1 MKHLKQGMKMNSTR
15 QKLTLS
21 MENMKIWL
29 LVSCMVLTNSTAL
42 CMKSKLKPLI
52 GQQKNTRLLLG
63 TVTALVAGGY
73 AGKKLFFESNSK
85 VKISNLNPLLQS
97 ISLLFAEEHDPISSP
112 LYLAVENDNLVLVKF
127 LIENG
132 ANVNSEVGEKNPLYL
147 AAERNNLEI
156 IKFLIKNGAN
166 INVTS
171 EDCSGESLLKLA
183 VWHSNKKHGYPVW
196 HSNEKHGNLE
206 LIKFLIENGANVN
219 GKVGEESPLSLAVKN
234 VNLELVNFLIENGAK
249 IEDCSSASP
258 VYFGVWDSD
267 SLGPHNSNFIN
278 VKLRNLK
285 LIRVLIKN
293 GANVNGKVG
302 EESPLSLAVRRESI
316 PVVRLLIEN
325 GANVNSKFGED
336 TPLDLAVELVFKNCK
351 KAATEVDITTV
362 LLANDARVSEETKRK
377 DSFRYLQFRA
387 LLAVELEFEKGKKA
401 ETAFSSTLAITT
413 FLLANGARVSEKTK
427 RKDSFRYLQFRAYMD
442 GNLEL
447 VKLLIENGVNVNS
460 KFYENTPLSLA
471 VRSNNPELVRF
482 LIENGADIDSKGNN
496 KDLKQDAQKA
506 CQTLD

>member
-219 GKVGEESPLSLAVKN
+219 GKVGEESPLSLAV
-234 VNLELVNFLIENGAK
+234 
-249 IEDCSSASP
+249 
-258 VYFGVWDSD
+258 
-267 SLGPHNSNFIN
+267 
-278 VKLRNLK
+278 
-285 LIRVLIKN
+285 
-293 GANVNGKVG
+293 
-302 EESPLSLAVRRESI
+302 RRESI